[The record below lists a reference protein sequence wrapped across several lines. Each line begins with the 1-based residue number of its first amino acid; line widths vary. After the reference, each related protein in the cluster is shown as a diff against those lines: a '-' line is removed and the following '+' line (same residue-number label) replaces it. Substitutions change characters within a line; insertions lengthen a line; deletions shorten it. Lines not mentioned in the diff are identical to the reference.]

1 MRTVGGMT
9 ASQAPGTAGSRGQD
23 APALAP
29 LQGTADSDPDIT
41 EYMRW
46 LSVPGDYAGL
56 GASNS

>member
-1 MRTVGGMT
+1 VRTVGGMT
-9 ASQAPGTAGSRGQD
+9 ASQVPETGGSQGQD
-23 APALAP
+23 APAP
-29 LQGTADSDPDIT
+29 LQGTAGSDPDIT